1 MSEQGEITPDPEE
14 DEGEGSSGDASPD
27 KEREAYRTGMHA
39 EREKRQASEQ
49 REAELRGRLSA
60 LEESASRGDSRET
73 TFTRAQLDAAAADGR
88 ITEAE
93 AERIYESQMERRIS
107 ERVTAAVEEST
118 AANGV
123 VSEIQSYKT
132 AIPGLAV
139 RGSDEFAKVAS
150 EFEWMRRNGQPDN
163 VSTELAAMRS
173 VFGPPDKLKVD
184 KGKPVLQTHEEGDSG
199 SGGGNE
205 TPANKDGW
213 PKDMKADTRRYY
225 EGQINQGI
233 IPDIAAA
240 KTEWSYKPKHRP
252 SHAA

>member
-1 MSEQGEITPDPEE
+1 MSEQGEITPDP
-14 DEGEGSSGDASPD
+14 DSEGEGSSGDASPD

-132 AIPGLAV
+132 AIPGLATISK
-139 RGSDEFAKVAS
+139 RA
-150 EFEWMRRNGQPDN
+150 
-163 VSTELAAMRS
+163 T
-173 VFGPPDKLKVD
+173 
-184 KGKPVLQTHEEGDSG
+184 
-199 SGGGNE
+199 
-205 TPANKDGW
+205 
-213 PKDMKADTRRYY
+213 
-225 EGQINQGI
+225 
-233 IPDIAAA
+233 
-240 KTEWSYKPKHRP
+240 
-252 SHAA
+252 